1 MEGGWAGVAADEGS
15 SLATEVTAVVIVTFA
30 RSLEVRVGLLAWRES
45 DQHLLEYLDTHQ
57 S

>member
-1 MEGGWAGVAADEGS
+1 MEGGWAGVAADESS

-45 DQHLLEYLDTHQ
+45 DQHLKESLDTHQ